1 MNRKTPLLIA
11 AALAGAP
18 LLGQAQQLLQERNLP
33 LNLAV
38 EIAQG
43 AVAACAQRGFNVS
56 ATVVDRAGVLR
67 AQLRADNAGPHTVDA
82 SRAKAYTSA
91 SARQPT
97 LAMGETAQKNPGAQF
112 LNDIPGFLLLG
123 GGVPIKA
130 GNEVIGALGIG
141 GAPAGAIDAE
151 CANQA
156 LDAVKDKLR

>member
-1 MNRKTPLLIA
+1 MNIRMTMTL
-11 AALAGAP
+11 AALLAATP
-18 LLGQAQQLLQERNLP
+18 LLGQAQTLLQERNLP
-33 LNLAV
+33 LNLAL

-43 AVAACAQRGFNVS
+43 AVAACAQRGINVS
-56 ATVVDRAGVLR
+56 AAVVDRAGVLR
-67 AQLRADNAGPHTVDA
+67 ALLRADNAGPHTIDA

-97 LAMGETAQKNPGAQF
+97 LAMGEAAQKNPGAQF

-123 GGVPIKA
+123 GGVPIRA